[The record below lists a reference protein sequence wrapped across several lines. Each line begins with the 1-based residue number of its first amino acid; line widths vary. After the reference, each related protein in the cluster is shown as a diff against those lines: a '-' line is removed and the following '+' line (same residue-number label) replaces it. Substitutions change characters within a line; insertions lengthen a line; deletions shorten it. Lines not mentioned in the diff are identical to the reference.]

1 MLDRLSK
8 WLETAIPTLI
18 FFFAIFVGIKLGF
31 WAQNAIIILA
41 IVYYAFRGEP
51 TAERLQN
58 QLFLLALYAGVMAY
72 ANLNTRATLL
82 RIEDICEE
90 GSRVDEDQC
99 SRILWEIQ
107 DNGSSEYDYYYDYD
121 R

>member
-1 MLDRLSK
+1 MLDRFSK
-8 WLETAIPTLI
+8 WLEQALPWLI
-18 FFFAIFVGIKLGF
+18 FIFAILVGAYLGF

-41 IVYYAFRGEP
+41 IVYYALRGEP

-58 QLFLLALYAGVMAY
+58 QLLLLALYAAVMAY

-99 SRILWEIQ
+99 SRILWEIK